1 MENLSPI
8 DFGRSKTMMKSAKY
22 RKQHMEW
29 QQKYDVLAPKEGEFA
44 PDFVLSDIDGG
55 NPVRLSDFRDKKPV
69 ALIFGS
75 YT

>member
-1 MENLSPI
+1 ML
-8 DFGRSKTMMKSAKY
+8 DAARR
-22 RKQHMEW
+22 RKKNIKW
-29 QQKYDVLAPKEGEFA
+29 QKKHDALAPKAGDEA
-44 PDFVLSDIDGG
+44 PDFELRDLTGE

>member
-1 MENLSPI
+1 
-8 DFGRSKTMMKSAKY
+8 
-22 RKQHMEW
+22 MEW
-29 QQKYDVLAPKEGEFA
+29 QQTYDVLAPKEGEFA
-44 PDFVLSDIDGG
+44 PDFVLSDINGG